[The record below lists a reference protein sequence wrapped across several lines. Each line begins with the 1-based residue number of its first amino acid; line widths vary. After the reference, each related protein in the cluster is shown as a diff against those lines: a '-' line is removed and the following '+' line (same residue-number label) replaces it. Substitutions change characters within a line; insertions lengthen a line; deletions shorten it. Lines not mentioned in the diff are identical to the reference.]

1 MKLLIFLKKKQE
13 SILRRNKMTKQQI
26 ISETVDILNKL
37 PLEKAE
43 EIRNLIFEYYEKKDE
58 EIFEKGFEKLINES
72 ESYSF
77 LNDDED
83 LYTIDDLIKRY
94 K

>member
-1 MKLLIFLKKKQE
+1 
-13 SILRRNKMTKQQI
+13 MTKQQI

-37 PLEKAE
+37 PIEKAE
-43 EIRNLIFEYYEKKDE
+43 EIKILIEKYYEKNDE

-72 ESYSF
+72 ESYTF
-77 LNDDED
+77 LKDDEVI
-83 LYTIDDLIKRY
+83 YTEDDLIKRY